1 MSINQQKEED
11 KTMPNWTWN
20 FETLEDTAL
29 SWENPED
36 DYAARIRDY
45 ADETGDYDLDRF
57 SIGGISL

>member
-1 MSINQQKEED
+1 
-11 KTMPNWTWN
+11 MPKNWTWN
-20 FETLEDTAL
+20 YETLEDTAL

-36 DYAARIRDY
+36 DYTARIRDY

>member
-1 MSINQQKEED
+1 
-11 KTMPNWTWN
+11 MPNNWSWN
-20 FETLEDTAL
+20 LESLEDSLL

-45 ADETGDYDLDRF
+45 VDETGDYDLDRF